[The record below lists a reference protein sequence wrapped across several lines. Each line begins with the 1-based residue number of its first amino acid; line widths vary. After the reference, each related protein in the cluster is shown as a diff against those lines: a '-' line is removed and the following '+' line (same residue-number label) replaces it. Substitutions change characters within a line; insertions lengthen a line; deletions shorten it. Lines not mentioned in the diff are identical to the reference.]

1 MLDRE
6 SNPSHYMT
14 IDSTAGRAQFGQ
26 KRLVDSY
33 AVVFQALILITE
45 PTAVVP
51 EPVVDC
57 DDDGDQSANAL
68 TAPCA

>member
-1 MLDRE
+1 MLDRA
-6 SNPSHYMT
+6 SNPSHSMAT
-14 IDSTAGRAQFGQ
+14 DSTAGRAQFGRKQ
-26 KRLVDSY
+26 RVDSY
-33 AVVFQALILITE
+33 AVVFQALMLITE

-57 DDDGDQSANAL
+57 DDDGDAFANAL

>member
-1 MLDRE
+1 
-6 SNPSHYMT
+6 
-14 IDSTAGRAQFGQ
+14 
-26 KRLVDSY
+26 LVDLY
-33 AVVFQALILITE
+33 AAVFQALILITE

-57 DDDGDQSANAL
+57 DDDGDQFANAL